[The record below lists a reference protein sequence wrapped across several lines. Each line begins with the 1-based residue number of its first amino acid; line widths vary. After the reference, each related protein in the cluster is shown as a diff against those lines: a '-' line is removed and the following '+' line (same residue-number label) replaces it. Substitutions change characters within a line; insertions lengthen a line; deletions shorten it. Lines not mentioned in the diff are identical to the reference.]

1 MENSFLVFK
10 ITQMPKSNG
19 TISAAYLEEDTES
32 ETTVRIA
39 IQGYPGA
46 FHDVAARSYY
56 AEREVDIIPADWF
69 DKLVD
74 LVEDPGKADVGMM
87 AIENTLGGGILEN
100 YKLIN
105 QSSLHITGEIYLRII
120 QNLMALPGQRIEDL
134 TEVHSHYMAIRQC
147 KPFFKKYPHI
157 KLVETLDTA
166 LSAKNIRD
174 NNLKGVGAIA
184 SSLAADLYGMELLAE
199 GIETNK
205 KNFTRFLVLQHQY
218 FSGNDLTQ
226 VDKATISFTTS
237 HAPGSLNKVLSVLA
251 AYNISLSKIQ
261 SVPIVGRTWEY
272 MFFADI
278 IADNAMRLDQGLRAT
293 RPICN
298 NLKVLGM
305 YQQGKHY

>member
-1 MENSFLVFK
+1 
-10 ITQMPKSNG
+10 MPTSNG
-19 TISAAYLEEDTES
+19 TITATEEQEEEIENDT
-32 ETTVRIA
+32 VKRIV

-46 FHDVAARSYY
+46 FHDVAARLYHQDS
-56 AEREVDIIPADWF
+56 EVEIIPADWF
-69 DKLVD
+69 DNVVD
-74 LVEDPGKADVGMM
+74 KVEDPGQADVGMM
-87 AIENTLGGGILEN
+87 AIENTLGGGMLEN

-105 QSSLHITGEIYLRII
+105 NSSLHITGEIYLRIV
-120 QNLMALPGQRIEDL
+120 QNLMALPGQKISDL
-134 TEVHSHYMAIRQC
+134 KEVHSHYMAIRQC

-184 SSLAADLYGMELLAE
+184 SNLAAEKYGLEMLAE

-226 VDKATISFTTS
+226 VDKATISFTTA

-261 SVPIVGRTWEY
+261 SVPIVGRNWEY

-278 IADNAMRLDQGLRAT
+278 IAENAMSLDQALRAV

-305 YQQGKHY
+305 YQQGKHF

>member
-1 MENSFLVFK
+1 
-10 ITQMPKSNG
+10 MPKTDE
-19 TISAAYLEEDTES
+19 TISATSLEEDTEND
-32 ETTVRIA
+32 TTVRIA

-56 AEREVDIIPADWF
+56 SKRDVEIIPADWF
-69 DKLVD
+69 DNLVD

-105 QSSLHITGEIYLRII
+105 QSNLHITGEIYLRIV
-120 QNLMALPGQRIEDL
+120 QNLMALPGQKIEEL

-166 LSAKNIRD
+166 LSAKNIRE

-184 SSLAADLYGMELLAE
+184 SSLAAELYGMELLAK

-226 VDKATISFTTS
+226 VDKATISFTTN
-237 HAPGSLNKVLSVLA
+237 HAAGSLNKVLSVLA

-261 SVPIVGRTWEY
+261 SVPIVGRNWQY

-278 IADNAMRLDQGLRAT
+278 IAENAMRLDQGLRAV

-305 YQQGKHY
+305 YEQGKHC

>member
-1 MENSFLVFK
+1 MPLSKEIATDSTTEDSESDK
-10 ITQMPKSNG
+10 IK
-19 TISAAYLEEDTES
+19 
-32 ETTVRIA
+32 RIV

-46 FHDVAARSYY
+46 FHEVAARKYY
-56 AEREVDIIPADWF
+56 ADSNIEIIPADWF
-69 DKLVD
+69 DILVEK
-74 LVEDPGKADVGMM
+74 VEDPGRAEGALM

-105 QSSLHITGEIYLRII
+105 KSNLHITGEVYLRIV
-120 QNLMALPGQRIEDL
+120 QNLMALPGQKIVDL

-147 KPFFKKYPHI
+147 KAFFKAYPHI
-157 KLVETLDTA
+157 KLVETSDTA
-166 LSAKNIRD
+166 LSAKNIREND
-174 NNLKGVGAIA
+174 LKGVGAIA
-184 SSLAADLYGMELLAE
+184 SSLAAKMYQLDLLAE

-218 FSGNDLTQ
+218 FSGNDDTK

-278 IADNAMRLDQGLRAT
+278 IADNAMRLEQAIRAT
-293 RPICN
+293 QPICN
-298 NLKVLGM
+298 NLKILGK
-305 YQQGKHY
+305 YRQGKHY

>member
-1 MENSFLVFK
+1 
-10 ITQMPKSNG
+10 MPKSNG
-19 TISAAYLEEDTES
+19 TASSTSLEKDIES
-32 ETTVRIA
+32 DTTVRIA

-56 AEREVDIIPADWF
+56 PNKDVEIIPADWF
-69 DKLVD
+69 DILVD
-74 LVEDPGKADVGMM
+74 MVEDPGKADVGMM

-105 QSSLHITGEIYLRII
+105 QSNLHITGEIYLRIV
-120 QNLMALPGQRIEDL
+120 QNLMALPGQKIEDL

-147 KPFFKKYPHI
+147 KSFFKKYPHI

-166 LSAKNIRD
+166 LSAKNIRE

-251 AYNISLSKIQ
+251 AYNISLSKVQ

-278 IADNAMRLDQGLRAT
+278 IAENAMRLDQGLRAT

-305 YQQGKHY
+305 YQQGNHC

>member
-1 MENSFLVFK
+1 
-10 ITQMPKSNG
+10 MPTKNG
-19 TISAAYLEEDTES
+19 TTPTLEEEEDIDHDT
-32 ETTVRIA
+32 VKRIV

-46 FHDVAARSYY
+46 FHDVAARLYY
-56 AEREVDIIPADWF
+56 SDNEVEIIPADWF
-69 DKLVD
+69 DNVVD
-74 LVEDPGKADVGMM
+74 KVEDPGQADVGMM
-87 AIENTLGGGILEN
+87 AIENTLGGGMLEN

-105 QSSLHITGEIYLRII
+105 QSNLHITGEIYLRIV
-120 QNLMALPGQRIEDL
+120 QNLMALPGQKIADL
-134 TEVHSHYMAIRQC
+134 KEVHSHYMAIRQC
-147 KPFFKKYPHI
+147 KAYFKKYPHI

-166 LSAKNIRD
+166 LSAKNIRE
-174 NNLKGVGAIA
+174 NNLEGVGAIA
-184 SSLAADLYGMELLAE
+184 SNLAAEKYKLDILAE
-199 GIETNK
+199 SIETNK

-226 VDKATISFTTS
+226 VDKATISFTTA

-261 SVPIVGRTWEY
+261 SVPIVGRNWEY

-278 IADNAMRLDQGLRAT
+278 IAENAMSLDQALRAV

-305 YQQGKHY
+305 YQQGKHH

>member
-1 MENSFLVFK
+1 
-10 ITQMPKSNG
+10 MPRSNG
-19 TISAAYLEEDTES
+19 TITATEEKEEIENDT
-32 ETTVRIA
+32 VKRIV

-46 FHDVAARSYY
+46 FHDVAARLYY
-56 AEREVDIIPADWF
+56 ADSEVEIIPADWF
-69 DKLVD
+69 DNVVET
-74 LVEDPGKADVGMM
+74 VEDPGQADVGLM
-87 AIENTLGGGILEN
+87 AIENTLGGGMLEN

-105 QSSLHITGEIYLRII
+105 KSNLHITGEIYLRII
-120 QNLMALPGQRIEDL
+120 QNLMALPGQKIADL
-134 TEVHSHYMAIRQC
+134 KEVHSHYMAIRQC
-147 KPFFKKYPHI
+147 KSFFKKYPHI

-174 NNLKGVGAIA
+174 NQLQGIGAIA
-184 SSLAADLYGMELLAE
+184 SSLAAEKYELELLAKS
-199 GIETNK
+199 IETNK

-226 VDKATISFTTS
+226 VDKATISFTTA

-261 SVPIVGRTWEY
+261 SVPIVGRNWEY

-278 IADNAMRLDQGLRAT
+278 IAENAMSLDQALRAV

-305 YQQGKHY
+305 YQQGKHF

>member
-1 MENSFLVFK
+1 
-10 ITQMPKSNG
+10 MPTNNG
-19 TISAAYLEEDTES
+19 TLSATDDSEDIDS
-32 ETTVRIA
+32 ETVKRIV

-46 FHDVAARSYY
+46 FHDVAARLYY
-56 AEREVDIIPADWF
+56 PNSQVEIIPADWF

-74 LVEDPGKADVGMM
+74 KVEDPGQADVGMM

-105 QSSLHITGEIYLRII
+105 NSNLHITGEIYLRIV
-120 QNLMALPGQRIEDL
+120 QNLMALPGQKIEDL
-134 TEVHSHYMAIRQC
+134 REVHSHYMAIRQC
-147 KPFFKKYPHI
+147 KTFFKKYPHI

-166 LSAKNIRD
+166 LSAKNIHD
-174 NNLKGVGAIA
+174 NQLKNVGAIA
-184 SSLAADLYGMELLAE
+184 SSLAAEKYQLNLLAE

-261 SVPIVGRTWEY
+261 SVPIVGRNWEY

-278 IADNAMRLDQGLRAT
+278 IAENAMRLDQGLRAT

-305 YQQGKHY
+305 YKQGGHF

>member
-1 MENSFLVFK
+1 
-10 ITQMPKSNG
+10 MPTSNG
-19 TISAAYLEEDTES
+19 TITATEDQEDI
-32 ETTVRIA
+32 ENDTVKRIV

-46 FHDVAARSYY
+46 FHDVAARLYY
-56 AEREVDIIPADWF
+56 SGSEVEIIPADWF
-69 DKLVD
+69 DNVVEK
-74 LVEDPGKADVGMM
+74 VEDPGQADVGLM
-87 AIENTLGGGILEN
+87 AIENTLGGGMLEN

-105 QSSLHITGEIYLRII
+105 QSNLHITGEIYLRIV
-120 QNLMALPGQRIEDL
+120 QNLMALPGQKIADL
-134 TEVHSHYMAIRQC
+134 QEVHSHYMAIRQC

-174 NNLKGVGAIA
+174 NQLQGVGAIA
-184 SSLAADLYGMELLAE
+184 SNLAAEKYDLDILGKS
-199 GIETNK
+199 IETNK

-218 FSGNDLTQ
+218 FSGNDLTK
-226 VDKATISFTTS
+226 VDKATISFTTA

-261 SVPIVGRTWEY
+261 SVPIVGRNWEY

-278 IADNAMRLDQGLRAT
+278 IAENAMSLDQALRAV

-305 YQQGKHY
+305 YQQGKHH